1 MSFSSDVKDELF
13 RKNSSARHCQ
23 IAEIAAI
30 VGTCGKIMISATDTY
45 MIRVSTENTL
55 AARKYYVML
64 KQTFGI
70 HPEIVIKGS
79 DRPAKTNL
87 YSIIVRK
94 DQDAR
99 KMLQALKLIND
110 HDGLTD
116 DFSLVNPLLIQQ
128 TCCKR
133 AFIRGMFL
141 TAGSISDPNK
151 FYHFEIVCANED
163 KATQLQ
169 GIINSFDLGAKLVKR
184 KKNYVVYVKEGSQI
198 VELLNIMEAHVSL
211 MNLENIRIVK
221 GVKNNVN
228 RQVNCETA
236 NLNKVVAAAVKQTE
250 DIRYIEQTVGLDSLD
265 ESLEELARV
274 RLEHSDTPLKDLG
287 QYLSQP
293 LGKSGVNHRLKKIS
307 EIAEKIRNDRKESL

>member
-1 MSFSSDVKDELF
+1 
-13 RKNSSARHCQ
+13 
-23 IAEIAAI
+23 
-30 VGTCGKIMISATDTY
+30 
-45 MIRVSTENTL
+45 
-55 AARKYYVML
+55 
-64 KQTFGI
+64 
-70 HPEIVIKGS
+70 
-79 DRPAKTNL
+79 
-87 YSIIVRK
+87 
-94 DQDAR
+94 
-99 KMLQALKLIND
+99 
-110 HDGLTD
+110 
-116 DFSLVNPLLIQQ
+116 
-128 TCCKR
+128 
-133 AFIRGMFL
+133 MFL

>member
-1 MSFSSDVKDELF
+1 VSFSSDVKDELF